1 MKLIYLCG
9 PVTGTE
15 QVNIYFDDAEKRI
28 YEAAKSNNIEIH
40 ISNPTRFCEP
50 KLDWHKAMRSC
61 IQRLMMC
68 DGIALLQGWQNSIGA
83 NIELK
88 LASDLHIPVVYIEPP
103 VLPCR
108 NLPDVFK
115 LAPETARYCAERF
128 EQFCNEGIE
137 ESLAENRAMV
147 ETANRYL
154 DPYGFEYKENL

>member
-9 PVTGTE
+9 HVTGTE
-15 QVNIYFDDAEKRI
+15 QANIFFERAEQKI
-28 YEAAKSNNIEIH
+28 KSAAKNNKIEIH
-40 ISNPTRFCEP
+40 ISNPMRFCEP
-50 KLDWHKAMRSC
+50 KLDWHKAMRAC

-68 DGIALLQGWQNSIGA
+68 DGIALLQGWQNSKGA

-103 VLPCR
+103 LQDR
-108 NLPDVFK
+108 DIPDVFK
-115 LAPETARYCAERF
+115 LAPETARYCDARF
-128 EQFCNEGIE
+128 DQFCNEGIE
-137 ESLAENRAMV
+137 ESLAEDRAMV